1 MRADA
6 DIPEDFEFHGTLYPE
21 RIIDRKS
28 AYLPVIC
35 PMYLVYDCGIQSI
48 TGSLC
53 VGGPDG
59 TGIDQ
64 TAEIDHVGIA
74 LAAVV
79 ATEVVCR
86 NNRTDNR
93 NEVCFVVCR
102 LIKMLGIELEGR
114 AKRGNFA
121 QVRQRKCRRIRGFVV
136 DTHLIEAVTDRFAER
151 DRIRRRICSEAASDR
166 RIIPS
171 GTGLKLLRTDH
182 VFRIGGEH
190 GSGLNGAHQAG
201 IKADEVKSAR
211 QSVLNAVECAVDIPQ
226 GETVQVGQFIK
237 ADTVDAAAAVIP

>member
-1 MRADA
+1 MD
-6 DIPEDFEFHGTLYPE
+6 
-21 RIIDRKS
+21 
-28 AYLPVIC
+28 
-35 PMYLVYDCGIQSI
+35 LVNDCGIQSI

-102 LIKMLGIELEGR
+102 LIKMLGIELESR
-114 AKRGNFA
+114 AKCGNFA
-121 QVRQRKCRRIRGFVV
+121 EVRQRKRSGIPGFVV
-136 DTHLIEAVTDRFAER
+136 DTHLIEAVTE
-151 DRIRRRICSEAASDR
+151 IAA
-166 RIIPS
+166 
-171 GTGLKLLRTDH
+171 
-182 VFRIGGEH
+182 
-190 GSGLNGAHQAG
+190 
-201 IKADEVKSAR
+201 
-211 QSVLNAVECAVDIPQ
+211 
-226 GETVQVGQFIK
+226 
-237 ADTVDAAAAVIP
+237 